1 MLLSLSTEETLTK
14 QTLGICSMDKSY
26 WIITSS
32 SVYEAYKA
40 GADDL
45 DKDVRPPPHLYLS
58 HLVWL
63 MGLTQTRTLYVSMY
77 RS

>member
-1 MLLSLSTEETLTK
+1 MCFEVFTLHKVCIYVLSILN
-14 QTLGICSMDKSY
+14 
-26 WIITSS
+26 TSS

-63 MGLTQTRTLYVSMY
+63 MGLTQTRTLYV
-77 RS
+77 